1 MKCNLL
7 VILYFQ
13 RVGLLANR
21 LYLYK
26 KKGVEET
33 IFSFTPF
40 HFVKASNVAKYNVT
54 PCLNYCLRDGEIFLS
69 HQAMNVEM
77 SGKSSFP
84 MFERTY

>member
-1 MKCNLL
+1 MLSAPPLHCVYLRPLRDSVCLL
-7 VILYFQ
+7 YKTFSLLLHISEEPFVILYFQ

-40 HFVKASNVAKYNVT
+40 RFVEA
-54 PCLNYCLRDGEIFLS
+54 
-69 HQAMNVEM
+69 
-77 SGKSSFP
+77 
-84 MFERTY
+84 

>member
-1 MKCNLL
+1 MFYLMKCNLL

-40 HFVKASNVAKYNVT
+40 RFVEA
-54 PCLNYCLRDGEIFLS
+54 
-69 HQAMNVEM
+69 
-77 SGKSSFP
+77 
-84 MFERTY
+84 